1 MSDDARYLVWS
12 FRRHHSCY
20 DCGST
25 ERIEAEP
32 NASAVQLNEEEF
44 DAFMRAVSHYRSSE
58 YVYLYRKVGDNAL
71 PETITRLVELGRVEI
86 EQEKER
92 ARIRAEK
99 AAEKAAKSQSAAAKK
114 QIEELKKQKKLYE
127 ELKAKFES

>member
-1 MSDDARYLVWS
+1 MSDDRYLVWA
-12 FRRHHSCY
+12 FRHNQSCY

-32 NASAVQLNEEEF
+32 NASAVQLNEEDF
-44 DAFMRAVSHYRSSE
+44 SAFLRAANNIRSSE
-58 YVYLYRKVGDNAL
+58 FVYLYRKQGDNAM
-71 PETITRLVELGRVEI
+71 PETIMKLVELGRVEL

-92 ARIRAEK
+92 TRIRAEK

-114 QIEELKKQKKLYE
+114 EIEERKKKKKLYE
-127 ELKAKFES
+127 QLKAEFEQ